1 MKKIIWTIGF
11 VIISAFL
18 FGCSARVV
26 NGQATQNLTISA
38 AASLKEPME
47 ELKLI
52 FEKENRA
59 NITFNFGGSGTLQ
72 KQIEQG
78 APVDIFISAGEQQ
91 FKALEDK
98 ERIQENS
105 KVELLENQLVFI
117 VNNEYKANIN
127 SIESIKNIDGKIS
140 LGEVNSVPVGQY
152 GEKALNYYNILDDFK
167 GNIVYAKDVKQ
178 VLSYVESGEVV
189 GGIVY
194 KSDALNLRKSSIVT
208 VFKEETCGKITY
220 PAGIIESSNNKELG
234 KSFMEFL
241 KSSEAIEI
249 FEKYGFKV
257 PRE

>member
-52 FEKENRA
+52 FEKENRT

-152 GEKALNYYNILDDFK
+152 GEKALNYYNILEEFK